1 MEDVPDEARQGMT
14 FHLVDS
20 IDQVLGLALEDF
32 PQPAAAAPVVAELV
46 GSSN

>member
-1 MEDVPDEARQGMT
+1 VEARQGMT

-32 PQPAAAAPVVAELV
+32 PQSGKASPVLAELV